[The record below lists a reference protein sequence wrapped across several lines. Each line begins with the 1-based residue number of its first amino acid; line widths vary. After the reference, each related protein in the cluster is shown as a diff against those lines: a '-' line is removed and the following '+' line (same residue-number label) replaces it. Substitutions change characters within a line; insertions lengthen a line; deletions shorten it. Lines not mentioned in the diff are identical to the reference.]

1 MRAVIQR
8 VTASRVEIAGET
20 VGEIGAGLMIL
31 LGVSG
36 TDTEEEM
43 RYLAKKI
50 VNLRIFTDENDKM
63 NLSLMDIGGEALVVS
78 QFTLYADCRKGNRPS
93 FIGAGR
99 PEISEP
105 LYESF
110 VHELIALGVEKVAT
124 GQFGADMQVH
134 IENDG
139 PVTIVLDTD
148 EIMPKRVTVHKV
160 SGKEQA

>member
-1 MRAVIQR
+1 
-8 VTASRVEIAGET
+8 
-20 VGEIGAGLMIL
+20 MIL

-36 TDTEEEM
+36 EDTEEEM
-43 RYLAKKI
+43 RFLAKKI

-78 QFTLYADCRKGNRPS
+78 QFTLYADCKKGNRPS
-93 FIGAGR
+93 FIAAGR

-124 GQFGADMQVH
+124 GQFGAGYAGLHPERWPCDHCAGYPMRSC
-134 IENDG
+134 
-139 PVTIVLDTD
+139 P
-148 EIMPKRVTVHKV
+148 
-160 SGKEQA
+160 SG